1 MPTTPHRHPRPATR
15 GPLIR
20 RRRRDDEG
28 QSLVEFSL
36 ILAPLMF
43 LLLGIIQ
50 FGFIFQAYVSLS
62 TAAREAAREAS
73 IYVYD
78 QNIAQSANDALRNSR
93 TKTTLLASFN
103 GLAKTAPNFTT
114 GTTWTTSTSGST
126 ITATNGDLVVT
137 YTLPASVTDNDP
149 RSGWRVTVRATYHQ
163 DLIIPLISAFLP
175 QDVNG
180 RLPLGADVTMVIN

>member
-1 MPTTPHRHPRPATR
+1 MPTTPHRHSRPATR
-15 GPLIR
+15 GPLLR
-20 RRRRDDEG
+20 RRRRDEGG

-36 ILAPLMF
+36 ILAPLLF

-78 QNIAQSANDALRNSR
+78 QNITQTANDTIRNNR
-93 TKTTLLASFN
+93 TRSTLLAAFN

-114 GTTWTTSTSGST
+114 GTTWTTTTSGST
-126 ITATNGDLVVT
+126 ITATNGDLVIT
-137 YTLPASVTDNDP
+137 YTLPSTVTDNDP
-149 RSGWRVTVRATYHQ
+149 RVGWRLTVRATYHQ
-163 DLIIPLISAFLP
+163 DLIVPLISSFLP